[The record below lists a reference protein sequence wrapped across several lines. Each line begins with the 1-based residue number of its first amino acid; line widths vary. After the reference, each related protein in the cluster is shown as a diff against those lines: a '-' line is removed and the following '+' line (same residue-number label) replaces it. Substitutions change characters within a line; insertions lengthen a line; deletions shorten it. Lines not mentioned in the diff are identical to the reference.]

1 MQAKVEIVVRKGE
14 VGETVLATVNQ
25 LTATTLV
32 IGLHDKSMWRV
43 GILFAVA
50 AAAGCIA
57 GWSALEL
64 LEHGDDDWIPTFPSS
79 RLSLVV
85 AISALSSC
93 SPSPPPPAD
102 IAQTKIKPKA
112 FDVHVIDGG
121 RQGRR
126 ADLLLLTCVAC
137 GGGEASCCPVVAPA
151 MSARAMAASS

>member
-1 MQAKVEIVVRKGE
+1 
-14 VGETVLATVNQ
+14 
-25 LTATTLV
+25 
-32 IGLHDKSMWRV
+32 MWRV

-112 FDVHVIDGG
+112 FDARSSRGFTTTHLRSMRRRRGLVLSGCGAGHVRESHGG
-121 RQGRR
+121 VELSG
-126 ADLLLLTCVAC
+126 LN
-137 GGGEASCCPVVAPA
+137 
-151 MSARAMAASS
+151 AMAASSLGASWAR